1 MLNFENDYMRG
12 ACPEV
17 MQALVRTNMEQTLG
31 YGDDPYTAAAV
42 EKIREAYEAPK
53 CEIIEM
59 QNEGVL
65 CQSGGNGG
73 RYSERDYSNW

>member
-1 MLNFENDYMRG
+1 MKTMNE
-12 ACPEV
+12 EQ
-17 MQALVRTNMEQTLG
+17 QAANS
-31 YGDDPYTAAAV
+31 
-42 EKIREAYEAPK
+42 REAYEAPK

-73 RYSERDYSNW
+73 SYSERDYSNWY